1 MQPSFCLF
9 SFGMMQ
15 IAAAGASAAAPAIAP
30 ANAVAKV
37 TECRNIASDAARLSC
52 YDQAVAALDNA
63 VSHHDLTV
71 IDKEDVHRARR
82 SLFGLTMPNLTVF
95 GMGNKQEEA
104 YAPDLVMLDTTVR
117 AVRPVSYG
125 KWDMETEEHAVWRNV
140 DLLDFAPTVGEKMHM
155 KKGVLGSYF
164 LKLGSDRAIKAERI
178 R

>member
-1 MQPSFCLF
+1 MRLFFCLF
-9 SFGMMQ
+9 SFLMMQ
-15 IAAAGASAAAPAIAP
+15 IAATDTTAAVGAPAP

-37 TECRNIASDAARLSC
+37 TECRNVASDAARLSC

-95 GMGNKQEEA
+95 GIGNKQDEA
-104 YAPDLVMLDTTVR
+104 HTPDLVMLDTTVR
-117 AVRPVSYG
+117 TVRLVSYG

-140 DLLDFAPTVGEKMHM
+140 DLLDSAPKAGEKMHL

-164 LKLGSDRAIKAERI
+164 LKLGSDRPVKAERI